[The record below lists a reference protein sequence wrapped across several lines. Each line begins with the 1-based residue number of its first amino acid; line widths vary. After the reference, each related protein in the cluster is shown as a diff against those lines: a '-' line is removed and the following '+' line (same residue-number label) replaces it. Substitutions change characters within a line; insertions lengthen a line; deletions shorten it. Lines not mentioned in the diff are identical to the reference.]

1 MVFVFDGVVCNSLW
15 THPTHGPVKCGQ
27 CIECRLAYSREWA
40 IRITHEQQMHE
51 TSCMLNLTYNDAWLP
66 DYGQLWKDDLQRF
79 FKRLR
84 KSGFK
89 FRYVASGEYGDE
101 SRRPHFHIALFGVD
115 FNHDRVLF
123 GRAVG
128 GDRTYIS
135 DSVARSWHKGNH
147 LIGTLNFESAAY
159 IARYIMK
166 KAKGLQVAEPLYHD
180 VDTGEIVPANPEFL
194 LMSKGI
200 GKTWFSDYF
209 MSDVFPNA
217 SVITSQGS
225 RAPVPRYYKNLLKE
239 VGHDLALDMQFRSS
253 ARAELDLERN
263 AYENS
268 PVRKSARLKV
278 SEGRLKLSKRIL

>member
-1 MVFVFDGVVCNSLW
+1 VAFVFDGVVCNSLW
-15 THPTHGPVKCGQ
+15 THPTHGPLKCGQ

-51 TSCMLNLTYNDAWLP
+51 KSCMLNLTYNDAWLP
-66 DYGQLWKDDLQRF
+66 EHGQLWKDDLQRF

-84 KSGFK
+84 KAGYK

-115 FNHDRVLF
+115 FDSDRVLF
-123 GRAVG
+123 GRAAG
-128 GDRTYIS
+128 GDRTYTS
-135 DSVARSWHKGNH
+135 ESVTRVWHKGNH

-166 KAKGLQVAEPLYHD
+166 KAKGLQVAKPLVSD
-180 VDTGEIVPANPEFL
+180 DETGEIVPANPEFM

-200 GKTWFSDYF
+200 GKLWFRDFF
-209 MSDVFPNA
+209 MSDVFPSA
-217 SVITSQGS
+217 SVVTSQGS
-225 RAPVPRYYKNLLKE
+225 RAPVPRYYKTLLKE

-253 ARAELDLERN
+253 ARAELEIERA

-268 PVRKSARLKV
+268 PVRKMARKTV